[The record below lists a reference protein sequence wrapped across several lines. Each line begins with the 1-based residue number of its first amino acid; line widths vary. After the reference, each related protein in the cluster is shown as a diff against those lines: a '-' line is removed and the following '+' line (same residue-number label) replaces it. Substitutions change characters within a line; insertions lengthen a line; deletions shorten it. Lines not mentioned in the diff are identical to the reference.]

1 MFSSQDSF
9 IRMQERCFYGSDAF
23 LKIDSVCS
31 EACCF
36 IEGQGFLIESPHVEF
51 DSGVSLLF
59 CISLDE
65 MHHGRARALP
75 TAIGVNT
82 DFIDLKEI
90 PA

>member
-1 MFSSQDSF
+1 
-9 IRMQERCFYGSDAF
+9 MQERCFYGSDAL

-31 EACCF
+31 EACRF

-59 CISLDE
+59 CIRLDE
-65 MHHGRARALP
+65 MHHGRARTLP
-75 TAIGVNT
+75 TAIGINT
-82 DFIDLKEI
+82 DFIDLKEF

>member
-1 MFSSQDSF
+1 
-9 IRMQERCFYGSDAF
+9 MQERCFYGSDAF

-51 DSGVSLLF
+51 DSGVYLLF
-59 CISLDE
+59 CISFDE

-75 TAIGVNT
+75 PAIGVNT

>member
-1 MFSSQDSF
+1 
-9 IRMQERCFYGSDAF
+9 MQERCFSFRCYGSYTF
-23 LKIDSVCS
+23 LKISSVGA
-31 EACCF
+31 EACRF
-36 IEGQGFLIESPHVEF
+36 VEGQGFLIESPHVEF

-75 TAIGVNT
+75 PAIGVNT